1 LIRDT
6 SCQGG
11 NRNLIFVS
19 TPLKPDKYMRER
31 LDYTT
36 RARQFVGRFPML
48 SYVLTQI
55 NFWVLANIFSG
66 TISHIQTL
74 AMSQMAELPVQNGFG
89 SVILISVI
97 IGVSYGTCLG
107 IADYYLDIRFFRRM
121 PLGKIILLKTL
132 ISLIFLTLFFVFLRF
147 VLFGL
152 IIAPTL
158 KKDVVALTESTWKYF
173 FLFCLVFYFVM
184 TIIITFI
191 NQVNNK
197 YGPGILLPILMG
209 KYRNPIEEE
218 RIFMFMDLKSS
229 TTIAES
235 LGHIKYSS
243 FIRDAFMDINQVL
256 SPYNAQVYQ
265 YVGDEIVLSWTI
277 KEGLKNLS
285 CVHFYFACEKQFADK
300 TAYYIK
306 NYGQVPHFKAG
317 LHMGKVTAV
326 EIGEIKRDIAYHGD
340 TLNTAARIQS
350 MCNEY
355 GKKLLVSS
363 FFVEQSKIDSQFS
376 ITSLG
381 NILLKGKTSTV
392 GIVSIEMLSDKSSFE
407 S

>member
-1 LIRDT
+1 M
-6 SCQGG
+6 
-11 NRNLIFVS
+11 
-19 TPLKPDKYMRER
+19 KER
-31 LDYTT
+31 IDYTT
-36 RARQFVGRFPML
+36 RAIQFVGRFPML

-55 NFWVLANIFSG
+55 NFWILANVFMG
-66 TISHIQTL
+66 VISHFQTL
-74 AMSQMAELPVQNGFG
+74 SMSQMVELPVQNGFG
-89 SVILISVI
+89 SVMAISVI
-97 IGVSYGTCLG
+97 IGVFYGTILG
-107 IADYYLDIRFFRRM
+107 IADYYLDKRFFRRM
-121 PLGKIILLKTL
+121 TLGKIILLKTL
-132 ISLIFLTLFFVFLRF
+132 ISLIVLTLLFAFLRF

-152 IIAPTL
+152 FIAPGL
-158 KKDVVALTESTWKYF
+158 KPNVVALTESTWKYF
-173 FLFCLVFYFVM
+173 YFICLVFYFVM

-243 FIRDAFMDINQVL
+243 FIRDSFMDINQVL
-256 SPYNAQVYQ
+256 FPYNAMVYQ
-265 YVGDEIVLSWTI
+265 YVGDEIVLSWMI

-285 CVHFYFACEKQFADK
+285 CVHFYFACEKQFDK
-300 TAYYIK
+300 KREYYLK

-355 GKKLLVSS
+355 DKKFLVSS
-363 FFVEQSKIDSQFS
+363 YFAEQSNVDSQFA
-376 ITSLG
+376 TTPLG
-381 NILLKGKTSTV
+381 NILLKGKTATV
-392 GIVSIEMLSDKSSFE
+392 GIVSIETVLNAGQ
-407 S
+407 

>member
-1 LIRDT
+1 MK
-6 SCQGG
+6 Q
-11 NRNLIFVS
+11 
-19 TPLKPDKYMRER
+19 R

-36 RARQFVGRFPML
+36 RAIQFVGRFPML

-55 NFWVLANIFSG
+55 NFWILANVFMG
-66 TISHIQTL
+66 VISHLQTL
-74 AMSQMAELPVQNGFG
+74 SMSQMVELPVQNGFG
-89 SVILISVI
+89 SVMMISVI
-97 IGVSYGTCLG
+97 IGVFYGTLLG
-107 IADYYLDIRFFRRM
+107 IADYYLDKRFFRRM
-121 PLGKIILLKTL
+121 TLGKIILLKTF
-132 ISLIFLTLFFVFLRF
+132 ISLIVLTLLFAFLRF

-152 IIAPTL
+152 FIAPTL
-158 KKDVVALTESTWKYF
+158 KADVVSLTESTWKYF
-173 FLFCLVFYFVM
+173 YFICLVFYFVM

-197 YGPGILLPILMG
+197 YGPGVLLPILMG

-243 FIRDAFMDINQVL
+243 FIRDSFMDINQVL
-256 SPYNAQVYQ
+256 FPYNAQVYQ
-265 YVGDEIVLSWTI
+265 YVGDEIILSWKI

-285 CVHFYFACEKQFADK
+285 CIHFYFACEKQFDK
-300 TAYYIK
+300 KREYYIK
-306 NYGQVPHFKAG
+306 NYGQTPHFKAG

-355 GKKLLVSS
+355 SKKILVSS
-363 FFVEQSKIDSQFS
+363 YFAEQSNLDSQF
-376 ITSLG
+376 TTTTLG
-381 NILLKGKTSTV
+381 NILLKGKTATV
-392 GIVSIEMLSDKSSFE
+392 GIVSIEKLLNVE
-407 S
+407 H